1 MGRAPCCDK
10 MGLKKGP
17 WTPEEDQKLIA
28 YIREHGHG
36 NWRSL
41 PKQAGL
47 FRCGKSC
54 RLRWTNY
61 LRPDIKRG
69 DFTPQEEENI
79 IQLHAMLGNRWSTIA
94 SQLPGRTDNEIK
106 NVWNTHLKKRLLRM
120 GIDPVT
126 HSPAT
131 TSNFTN
137 AKCRNAR
144 REARL
149 PKDVLLTL
157 PVQGSANV
165 ETANGFS
172 DQYFPQQLEY
182 ETCCSLVSSSHE
194 SPNLNETKETNK
206 LLGQGTGL
214 PACFQELEQSA
225 TTDITDHHG
234 SDPNSI
240 CNFFFN
246 PNVSSELC
254 VEQKPELFTSVFS
267 VNDIMNENMISR
279 SSEGCIAGRDQ
290 KLMLDSLK
298 QILETPDDDSHPKP
312 SSVKYADINV
322 KCELGFSGN
331 EKISME
337 NQAFQ
342 ETEEYNM
349 GWHNC
354 SGDSLEFYGSSS
366 TQVCSQMPLSPIC
379 EDAITSMDQL
389 AALSSNYEIARNM
402 NRTNSNS
409 SQICPVLSFSEAA
422 VVDLCSNKMQVT
434 NLPRPWPEFR
444 AEQDVNFWVNV
455 LKKVS
460 PLSYLQSESS
470 RT

>member
-10 MGLKKGP
+10 LGLKKGP
-17 WTPEEDQKLIA
+17 WTPEEDQKLVA
-28 YIREHGHG
+28 YIKEHGHG

-47 FRCGKSC
+47 LRCGKSC

-69 DFTPQEEENI
+69 DFSPEEEENI
-79 IQLHAMLGNRWSTIA
+79 IHLHAILGNRWSMIA

-131 TSNFTN
+131 TSNATN
-137 AKCRNAR
+137 VKCRNAR

-149 PKDVLLTL
+149 PGDILSL
-157 PVQGSANV
+157 PLQGSTNV
-165 ETANGFS
+165 ETANGYAE
-172 DQYFPQQLEY
+172 QYFQRQLEY
-182 ETCCSLVSSSHE
+182 ETCCSLVSCSHE
-194 SPNLNETKETNK
+194 SPILNARKDTDE
-206 LLGQGTGL
+206 LLGQATGI
-214 PACFQELEQSA
+214 PACFQEMEQS
-225 TTDITDHHG
+225 TTDITEQHG
-234 SDPNSI
+234 NDLNST

-254 VEQKPELFTSVFS
+254 AEQKPELFTSVFS
-267 VNDIMNENMISR
+267 ANNIVNGNMISR
-279 SSEGCIAGRDQ
+279 SNKGCIVGTDQ
-290 KLMLDSLK
+290 KLMLESLK

-312 SSVKYADINV
+312 SNSNADIDV
-322 KCELGFSGN
+322 KWELGFSGN

-337 NQAFQ
+337 NQTFR
-342 ETEEYNM
+342 EKEEDNM

-354 SGDSLEFYGSSS
+354 SENSLEYYGSS
-366 TQVCSQMPLSPIC
+366 TQVCSQISLSPIC
-379 EDAITSMDQL
+379 ENAIASMDQL
-389 AALSSNYEIARNM
+389 PYSSNYEIVRDM
-402 NRTNSNS
+402 NRSSSSKS
-409 SQICPVLSFSEAA
+409 SQICPVLSFSEEA
-422 VVDLCSNKMQVT
+422 VIDLCNNKMHVT
-434 NLPRPWPEFR
+434 NVPRPWPEFR

-460 PLSYLQSESS
+460 PL
-470 RT
+470 

>member
-28 YIREHGHG
+28 YIKEHGHG

-47 FRCGKSC
+47 LRCGKSC

-69 DFTPQEEENI
+69 DFSPEEEENI
-79 IQLHAMLGNRWSTIA
+79 IQLHAMLGNRWSMIA

-131 TSNFTN
+131 ASNVTD

-149 PKDVLLTL
+149 PRDILSL
-157 PVQGSANV
+157 PLQGSANV
-165 ETANGFS
+165 ETANAYA
-172 DQYFPQQLEY
+172 DQYFQKQLEY
-182 ETCCSLVSSSHE
+182 ETCCSLVSSSQE
-194 SPNLNETKETNK
+194 SPILNERKDTNE
-206 LLGQGTGL
+206 LLGQATGL
-214 PACFQELEQSA
+214 PVCFQEIEQSTA
-225 TTDITDHHG
+225 NITDQHG
-234 SDPNSI
+234 NDPNST
-240 CNFFFN
+240 CKFFFN
-246 PNVSSELC
+246 PNVSSEFRA
-254 VEQKPELFTSVFS
+254 EQKPELLFAA
-267 VNDIMNENMISR
+267 NDIINGNMISQ
-279 SSEGCIAGRDQ
+279 SNEGSIVGADQ
-290 KLMLDSLK
+290 KSMLDSLK
-298 QILETPDDDSHPKP
+298 QILETPDDDSHPKA
-312 SSVKYADINV
+312 SSGNGDIHV

-331 EKISME
+331 QKFSME
-337 NQAFQ
+337 NQTFR
-342 ETEEYNM
+342 EKEEYNI

-354 SGDSLEFYGSSS
+354 SGDSLEYYSSNA
-366 TQVCSQMPLSPIC
+366 QVCSHMALSPVC
-379 EDAITSMDQL
+379 EDAIASMDQL
-389 AALSSNYEIARNM
+389 ALSSNYEIARYM
-402 NRTNSNS
+402 NGSSSIS
-409 SQICPVLSFSEAA
+409 SQNFPVLSFSEEAA
-422 VVDLCSNKMQVT
+422 IDLFNNKMHVP
-434 NLPRPWPEFR
+434 NFPRSWPEFR

-455 LKKVS
+455 LQKVS
-460 PLSYLQSESS
+460 PLACVQSAPSPI
-470 RT
+470 